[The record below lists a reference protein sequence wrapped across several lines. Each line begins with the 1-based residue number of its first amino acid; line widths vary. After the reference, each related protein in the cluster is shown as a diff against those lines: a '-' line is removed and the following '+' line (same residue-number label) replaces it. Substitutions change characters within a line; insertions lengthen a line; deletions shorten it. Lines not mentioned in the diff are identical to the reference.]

1 MDPSHVALMDIALP
15 NSIFEKYA
23 ISNEKKIG
31 LKVRELLDAVKS
43 LDKKSSVKVEFL
55 TDSIRLTQKGMIL
68 SVKTEEPSSNDTPLP
83 RIPYDARIELGQKQF
98 KEIVKKAAS
107 VGDYLTIDT
116 MDSTV
121 IFSSKGDNGDYQ
133 ETKTKEDFIEL
144 NNRNDSIATYS
155 LEFIKELTKTLT
167 KDSVLVLE
175 YSTQKPL
182 RIETKVNNMAR
193 IHFYLAPR
201 VEN

>member
-1 MDPSHVALMDIALP
+1 MLNQTTEQIENFSIDHAALLQFCKSINALQEAATIVISSEGITYRDMDPSHVALMDIALP

-55 TDSIRLTQKGMIL
+55 AESIRLTQKGMIL

-133 ETKTKEDFIEL
+133 ETKTKEDFI
-144 NNRNDSIATYS
+144 
-155 LEFIKELTKTLT
+155 
-167 KDSVLVLE
+167 
-175 YSTQKPL
+175 
-182 RIETKVNNMAR
+182 
-193 IHFYLAPR
+193 
-201 VEN
+201 